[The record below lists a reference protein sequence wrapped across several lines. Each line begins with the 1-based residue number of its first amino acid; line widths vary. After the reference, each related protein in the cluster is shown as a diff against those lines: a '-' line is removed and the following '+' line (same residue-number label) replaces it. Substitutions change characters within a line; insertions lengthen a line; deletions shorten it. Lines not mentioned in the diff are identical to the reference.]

1 MINARELA
9 EAVNSVA
16 PFYNSAEWDN
26 SGLLLDCGAHFSRVL
41 FALDATKDVLIEAA
55 ERQCGALVTHHP
67 VIFGALKRMSVDDPV
82 TLAAK
87 CSISIVSAHTCFD
100 STDGGVN
107 DVLCGLLGL
116 SSVTSFGDIG
126 RAGSLPS
133 MPEDDFIAMCKKA
146 LGCDYLPAVL
156 QGKPINRVAV
166 VGGSGGEYVGLAA
179 SLGCDAL
186 VTGEIKHHEA
196 LIAKQ
201 RGVCAVAAGH
211 FATEN
216 PSISALCEGVSK
228 QLGDRAECM
237 VSQSGRDP
245 FSYV

>member
-26 SGLLLDCGAHFSRVL
+26 SGLLIDCGAQFGRVL
-41 FALDATKDVLIEAA
+41 FALDATKEVLCEAV
-55 ERQCGALVTHHP
+55 ERECGALVTHHP
-67 VIFGALKRMSVDDPV
+67 VIFGGLKRLSVEDPV

-87 CSISIVSAHTCFD
+87 CSVSVVSAHTCFD
-100 STDGGVN
+100 SADGGVN
-107 DVLCGLLGL
+107 DVLCSLLGL

-126 RAGSLPS
+126 RAGSLSS
-133 MPEDDFIAMCKKA
+133 MPEDEFVAMCKRV
-146 LGCDYLPAVL
+146 LHCEHLPVVL
-156 QGKPINRVAV
+156 SGRTINRVAV
-166 VGGSGGEYVGLAA
+166 VGGSGGEYVELAA

-186 VTGEIKHHEA
+186 VTGEVKHHQA
-196 LIAKQ
+196 LLAKR
-201 RGVCAVAAGH
+201 RGVCAVSAGH

-216 PSISALCEGVSK
+216 PSVAALCDSVARQLEGK
-228 QLGDRAECM
+228 AECM
-237 VSQSGRDP
+237 VSKVSCDP